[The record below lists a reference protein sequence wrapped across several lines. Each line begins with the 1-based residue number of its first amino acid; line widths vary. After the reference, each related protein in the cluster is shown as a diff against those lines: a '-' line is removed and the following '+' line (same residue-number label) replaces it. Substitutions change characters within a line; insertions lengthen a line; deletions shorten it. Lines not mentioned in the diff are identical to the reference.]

1 MKKLFFLL
9 FIILV
14 SFKGD
19 YQNYTYNFD
28 CFIEYKTKDNVLS
41 YMLNS
46 KDSTYN
52 LQLYKVDKVLV
63 GFIINKKNNKRFSY
77 QVNNSTSGFDFRYLN
92 SQDMNF
98 EKSKNYKSNFV
109 FDRKL
114 QIIDSVFSNL
124 KITVFKN
131 NQRKNIVRQIEIL
144 LKKEDFILTNDF
156 INHFTHG
163 TFINNNINFPKN
175 YIPRKIVIEY
185 KDLSKKTFTY
195 NLNQFKKIN
204 TQLITK

>member
-28 CFIEYKTKDNVLS
+28 CFIEYKTKDKVLS

-46 KDSTYN
+46 KDSAYN
-52 LQLYKVDKVLV
+52 LQLSKVDKVLV
-63 GFIINKKNNKRFSY
+63 GFILDKKNNKGFSY

-114 QIIDSVFSNL
+114 QIIDTVFSNL

-175 YIPRKIVIEY
+175 YIPKKIVIEY
-185 KDLSKKTFTY
+185 KDLSKDTFTY
-195 NLNQFKKIN
+195 NLIQFKKIN